1 MSTVIQQLYSR
12 TMYLVDGNTTVW
24 NFTFTGGYID
34 KQHIE
39 AYQVS
44 ENNQTERIPLDLSTQ
59 LIGPFQLLITPALP
73 AGSRLLIMR
82 NTPKD
87 LPIVNFQ
94 DRGRVT
100 EQSLDTN
107 ALQAVFIAAEAA
119 DAVLAGLTAGFVD
132 NELGF
137 KSLVKIPYTGD
148 SYVQIVDNGRGHYKT
163 DGSRVYVQ
171 NHLKVDF
178 LTTILNDSDLVQ
190 RITFEGGAIVQGSS
204 DTTPSTEWVLQPRS
218 MLHITKIK
226 DAMWWISGNVLRL

>member
-12 TMYLVDGNTTVW
+12 TMFAVDGSTTVW

-34 KQHIE
+34 KAHIE

-44 ENNQTERIPLDLSTQ
+44 STNQAERIPLNLETQ
-59 LIGPFQLLITPALP
+59 LIGPFQLLIEPALP
-73 AGSRLLIMR
+73 AGTRLLIMR

-132 NELGF
+132 NELGY
-137 KSLVKIPYTGD
+137 KSLLKIPYTGA
-148 SYVQIVDNGRGHYKT
+148 SFVQIVDNGRSHYKT
-163 DGSRVYVQ
+163 DGTSVNVPNSLR
-171 NHLKVDF
+171 VDF
-178 LTTILNDSDLVQ
+178 LSTILNDSDLGMTV
-190 RITFEGGAIVQGSS
+190 TFEGGARMQGVS
-204 DTTPSTEWVLQPRS
+204 DTTPAAVWLLQPRS
-218 MLHITKIK
+218 MLHITKIS
-226 DAMWWISGNVLRL
+226 DAMWWISGNAVRV